1 MWTTPVSQ
9 GVVDVVSVLNM
20 YCLDMSFKG
29 LTRHGAGYEMGDDV
43 MNSSRPYLIRAIYEW
58 IVDSGM
64 TPYILVNATGDG
76 VVVPTQYIQDGKIIL
91 NVSPQ
96 AVRSLDLRND
106 WIMFSARFGGV
117 SMEISLPPEA
127 VMAIYAKENGRGMVF
142 SDEDEDNGSAPP
154 DGEPPQP
161 RGKPNLRVVK

>member
-1 MWTTPVSQ
+1 
-9 GVVDVVSVLNM
+9 
-20 YCLDMSFKG
+20 
-29 LTRHGAGYEMGDDV
+29 MGDDV

-58 IVDSGM
+58 IVDSGL
-64 TPYILVNATGDG
+64 TPYILVNASGEG

-96 AVRSLDLRND
+96 AVRDLRLRND
-106 WIMFSARFGGV
+106 LIGFSARFGGV
-117 SMEISLPPEA
+117 SMEISLPPDA

-142 SDEDEDNGSAPP
+142 SDEDEDDSPAPPP